1 MWVRWSLLKIN
12 RTKQALEGRI
22 MGRLEGE
29 FHEGIPWNPLR
40 NSDAA
45 QIHQQVHLPT
55 TGQ

>member
-1 MWVRWSLLKIN
+1 MWVTWSLLKIK